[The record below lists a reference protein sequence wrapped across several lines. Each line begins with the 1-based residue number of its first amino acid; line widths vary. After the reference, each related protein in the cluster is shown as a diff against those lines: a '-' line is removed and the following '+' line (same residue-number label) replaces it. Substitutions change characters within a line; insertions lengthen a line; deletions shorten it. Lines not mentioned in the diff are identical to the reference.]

1 MATTFDL
8 IVEVGAL
15 VADIMEAGGEVTP
28 EQEDRLAALLGDGEI
43 AHKLE
48 ALHAVVR
55 RLKGEADILKGEEKR
70 IVARRR
76 AAENQASRLT
86 DMAGE
91 LLRAHEGL
99 TGEHKVKT
107 AVGSAWLQDSQTL
120 KIDGHGFSDVPV
132 SFIEHRPHILR
143 ADIKAALESGEEVP
157 GCSLQ
162 TTRSIRWR

>member
-107 AVGSAWLQDSQTL
+107 MVGSAWLQDSQTL
-120 KIDGHGFSDVPV
+120 EIHDSGGVPLA
-132 SFIEHRPHILR
+132 FIEQRQHILK
-143 ADIKAALESGEEVP
+143 ADIKKAIEAGDEVP
-157 GCSLQ
+157 GCSLH

>member
-28 EQEDRLAALLGDGEI
+28 EIEERLDELLDGGELSQ
-43 AHKLE
+43 KLE
-48 ALHAVVR
+48 RLHAVVR
-55 RLKGEADILKGEEKR
+55 RLKGEADFLKGEEKR
-70 IVARRR
+70 IAARRKV
-76 AAENQASRLT
+76 AENQSSYLSNL
-86 DMAGE
+86 AGE
-91 LLRAHEGL
+91 LLRAHETL

-107 AVGSAWLQDSQTL
+107 TTGLAWLSNSKRLEVD
-120 KIDGHGFSDVPV
+120 DEDAVPAA
-132 SFIEHRPHILR
+132 FIEQRPHILK
-143 ADIKAALESGEEVP
+143 AHIKAALESGDEVP

>member
-15 VADIMEAGGEVTP
+15 VADIMEAGGEVSP

-70 IVARRR
+70 IVSRRR
-76 AAENQASRLT
+76 AAEKQAARLA

-91 LLRAHEGL
+91 LLRVHEDL
-99 TGEHKVKT
+99 TGAHKVKT
-107 AVGSAWLQDSQTL
+107 TVGSAWWQDSQT
-120 KIDGHGFSDVPV
+120 IEVTDADAVPL
-132 SFIEHRPHILR
+132 SFIERRPHILK
-143 ADIKAALESGEEVP
+143 ADIKAALEAGDEVP